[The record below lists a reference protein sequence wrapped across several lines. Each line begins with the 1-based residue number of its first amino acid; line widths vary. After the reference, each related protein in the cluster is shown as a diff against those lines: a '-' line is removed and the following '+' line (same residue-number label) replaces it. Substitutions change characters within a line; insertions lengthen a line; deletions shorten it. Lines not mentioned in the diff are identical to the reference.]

1 MPVWRCL
8 VPVYRLLITAYAAL
22 TRMKDYYPTLS
33 PGVVYHIFNRGNNRE
48 TIFFTDANYQ
58 YFLGK
63 YAKYLSPV
71 LDTYAYCLLPNHF
84 HLVARVKT
92 PEETAAVPDF
102 PGFKNLESLA
112 RDAVPDPDDNPDP
125 DDRIGRL
132 VSNQFRLCFM
142 SYAKA
147 LNKQRR
153 RTGSLF
159 QKNFKRLAVH
169 SEGYFTNLILYVHA
183 NPQLHG
189 IWDDY
194 RDWPHSSY
202 ASLLSDGVTRLQ
214 REAVLNWFSS
224 KEAFVGAHRQYL
236 DLKMVENLMIED

>member
-1 MPVWRCL
+1 MKNCYPKL
-8 VPVYRLLITAYAAL
+8 TPGAY
-22 TRMKDYYPTLS
+22 
-33 PGVVYHIFNRGNNRE
+33 YHIYNRGNNRE
-48 TIFFTDANYQ
+48 TIFHTDENYR

-63 YAKYLSPV
+63 YAKYLQPV

-92 PEETAAVPDF
+92 LAEIVAGRPGGNF
-102 PGFKNLESLA
+102 PGFQNLESL
-112 RDAVPDPDDNPDP
+112 D
-125 DDRIGRL
+125 DDRLGLL

-147 LNKQRR
+147 FNKQYD

-159 QKNFKRLAVH
+159 QKNFKRLPVQNMD
-169 SEGYFTNLILYVHA
+169 YFANLILYVHA

-194 RDWPHSSY
+194 RAWPHSSY
-202 ASLLSDGVTRLQ
+202 LAMLSDDTTRLQ
-214 REAVLNWFSS
+214 RKETLEMFGGKEGFSEA
-224 KEAFVGAHRQYL
+224 HQHYI
-236 DLKMVENLMIED
+236 DLKIIDHLMIED